1 MSQNEDKNL
10 TDHDYDGIRE
20 FDNLLPN
27 WWLMIF
33 FGTIIFSFI
42 YVLHYTV
49 GGGQTQ
55 AQELAKGMEALPQA
69 AEKIWTE
76 SELQGKVDSPEMLK
90 MGMTVFST
98 KCSACHGVEGQGVI
112 GPNLTDHYWIHG
124 TGDRKGI
131 IQVVKKGVLEKG
143 MPAWEGLLSD
153 EEVLSVVGYV
163 YSLRNTN
170 PAQPKE
176 PQGEEYKN

>member
-1 MSQNEDKNL
+1 
-10 TDHDYDGIRE
+10 
-20 FDNLLPN
+20 
-27 WWLMIF
+27 
-33 FGTIIFSFI
+33 
-42 YVLHYTV
+42 
-49 GGGQTQ
+49 
-55 AQELAKGMEALPQA
+55 
-69 AEKIWTE
+69 
-76 SELQGKVDSPEMLK
+76 
-90 MGMTVFST
+90 
-98 KCSACHGVEGQGVI
+98 VI